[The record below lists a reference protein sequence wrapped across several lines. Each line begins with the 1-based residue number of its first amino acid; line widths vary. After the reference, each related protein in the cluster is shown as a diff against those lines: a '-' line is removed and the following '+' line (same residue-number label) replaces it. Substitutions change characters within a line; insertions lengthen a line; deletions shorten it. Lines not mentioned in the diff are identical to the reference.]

1 MLKFTS
7 TEGPVTKIGIKITG
21 NKKFWNTT
29 FLLIIASGA
38 YLILKIY
45 GKALIGGQCLTKS
58 GTFAQSKNNYT

>member
-1 MLKFTS
+1 M
-7 TEGPVTKIGIKITG
+7 GIKITG